1 MKNISLFNKLVFFAF
16 TVSGLAALVYQSIWS
31 KYLGLLL
38 GHAAYAQSLVLII
51 FMGGLALGAW
61 VAGRY
66 SQRWRNL
73 LAIYAYVEAIVGIMA
88 LVFHYQFDSSITFLF
103 EQVLP
108 TLNSTT
114 SINVFKWS
122 LAALLILPQTIL
134 LGMTFPILSVG
145 MIRLNNEDK
154 GRSIS
159 LLYFTNSL
167 GAGFGA
173 LIAVFYLLPLFGLP
187 GAMQFAGIL
196 SILVALVIFVAS
208 RKIQIN
214 AIKPDSNISHKTSRL
229 ACFMFFAAALTG
241 AASFAY
247 EIIWIRVLNLVLG
260 TSIHVFE
267 IVLSAFILGLA
278 FGGLAIRKKI
288 DLVRDTASLI
298 AWAQILM
305 GVSAL
310 LSIPLFVTSFAW
322 TGFLVESLAQSS
334 SGYSLFNIF
343 SAVISMSIMLPA
355 TFFAGMTLPLM
366 TVLLLKKEKNTSA
379 IGFVYA
385 SNTLGGILGILLVMH
400 VGLPALGVKYALIVA
415 AVIDIA
421 LGFSFL
427 IFLSKETRRK
437 DVFAAATSMFLL
449 VFVVTLFVEVDPL
462 KMSSGIYRYGRSV
475 TEGGE
480 NLFYKDGKTATIALT
495 KFQSGGVAISTN
507 GKPDALIMMD
517 PNKPAR
523 VDEVTM
529 ITAGTF
535 PFLFTRN
542 VENVANIGFGSGQT
556 THTLLAN
563 KNVKILDSVEIEKEI
578 IEAAR
583 GYGRMNRRAYTDP
596 RSHIHIDDA
605 KTYFSGS
612 NNKYGIIVSEPSNPW
627 VSGVAGLFSVEF
639 YQFLKQHMVDDS
651 IFVQWVQLYEIN
663 TPLVSTIFKA
673 LGQEM
678 SDYLV
683 FNTDRGNI
691 LILSR
696 KQGKFDEHDFTDI
709 FLDSEVKKELGRV
722 GIYHL
727 GDIAG
732 RFLGSKKILQPFFD
746 SFKVSANSDYYPVLT
761 LNAPRAR
768 FMRASATE
776 LMGISAGELPV
787 LDMLVDDY
795 IPVSPYKL
803 STPLPNMEY
812 LRSENTK
819 AAQNLYSLVTVV
831 NESSEVNEIS
841 VRALGTATA
850 FKDCPSKLTEI
861 PWSRLMHEMAVK
873 TIPYLATAENE
884 ELWDVSRW
892 KTCRFSE
899 PEIELQLALYNVLAS
914 KNPQEIFQ
922 KSLSLLESE
931 NNMFTDNQHAFFVDA
946 AMLGALSMG
955 ESEQA
960 LAVEKKYSSMVY
972 AEDDKKIH
980 RRLLKS
986 FAESFTP
993 TEN

>member
-1 MKNISLFNKLVFFAF
+1 MKNISLFNKLVFFVF

-73 LAIYAYVEAIVGIMA
+73 LVIYAYVEAVVGVMA
-88 LVFHYQFDSSITFLF
+88 LVFHYQFDSSIAFLF
-103 EQVLP
+103 EQILP
-108 TLNSTT
+108 TIDSAA
-114 SINVFKWS
+114 SINALKWS

-145 MIRLNNEDK
+145 MIRLNKEDK
-154 GRSIS
+154 GRSLS
-159 LLYFTNSL
+159 FLYFTNSL

-173 LIAVFYLLPLFGLP
+173 LIAVFYLLPQFGLP
-187 GAMQFAGIL
+187 GAIQFAGVL
-196 SILVALVIFVAS
+196 SILVALVILVVS
-208 RKIQIN
+208 RKTQIST
-214 AIKPDSNISHKTSRL
+214 IKPEPNALNKTSGL
-229 ACFMFFAAALTG
+229 AYFMFFAAALTG

-247 EIIWIRVLNLVLG
+247 EIVWIRVLNLVLG

-288 DLVRDTASLI
+288 DLFHDTASLI

-310 LSIPLFVTSFAW
+310 LSIPLFVTSFGW

-343 SAVISMSIMLPA
+343 SAIISMSIMLPA

-400 VGLPALGVKYALIVA
+400 IGLPVLGVKYALATA
-415 AVIDIA
+415 AVIDIG
-421 LGFSFL
+421 LGFAFL
-427 IFLSKETRRK
+427 IFLSTRTKRK
-437 DVFAAATSMFLL
+437 DIFIATVPVFLL
-449 VFVVTLFVEVDPL
+449 VIVVTLFVEVDPL
-462 KMSSGIYRYGRSV
+462 KMSSGVYRYGSSI

-495 KFQSGGVAISTN
+495 KYQSGGLTISTN
-507 GKPDALIMMD
+507 GKPDASIMMD
-517 PNKPAR
+517 PDKPAGS
-523 VDEVTM
+523 DEVTM
-529 ITAGTF
+529 IAAGTF
-535 PFLFTRN
+535 PFLFTKN

-563 KNVKILDSVEIEKEI
+563 KNVEILDSVEIEKEI

-583 GYGRMNRRAYTDP
+583 EYGRMNSRAYTDP

-605 KTYFSGS
+605 KTYFSG
-612 NNKYGIIVSEPSNPW
+612 NNNAYGIIISEPSNPW

-639 YQFLKQHMVDDS
+639 YQFLKQYMAGDS

-683 FNTDRGNI
+683 FNTDSGNI
-691 LILSR
+691 LIISK
-696 KQGKFDEHDFTDI
+696 KQGKFNDHDFTDI
-709 FLDSEVKKELGRV
+709 FLDAEVKKELERV

-732 RFLGSKKILQPFFD
+732 RFLGNKEILQPFFD
-746 SFKVSANSDYYPVLT
+746 SFKVPANSDYYPVLT
-761 LNAPRAR
+761 LNAPRTR
-768 FMRASATE
+768 FMRADAAE

-787 LDMLVDDY
+787 IDMLVDDH
-795 IPVSPYKL
+795 IPASPYKL
-803 STPLPNMEY
+803 SKSMPNMAY
-812 LRSENTK
+812 PRLENTK
-819 AAQNLYSLVTVV
+819 VARDLYSIATVL
-831 NESSEVNEIS
+831 NEPGEEGEMS
-841 VRALGTATA
+841 VRALGTASV
-850 FKDCPSKLTEI
+850 FKECPSERTEI
-861 PWSRLMHEMAVK
+861 AWSRLMHEMAVK
-873 TIPYLATAENE
+873 TIPYLSMEENE
-884 ELWDVSRW
+884 ELWNEERW
-892 KTCRFSE
+892 EVCQFSE
-899 PEIELQLALYNVLAS
+899 PGIELQLALYSVLAS
-914 KNPQEIFQ
+914 KNTQEIFQ
-922 KSLSLLESE
+922 KSLLLLESE
-931 NNMFTDNQHAFFVDA
+931 DNIFTDNQYAFFVDA
-946 AMLGALSMG
+946 AMLGSLSMG
-955 ESEQA
+955 EPEQA
-960 LAVEKKYSSMVY
+960 LAVEKKYASMVY
-972 AEDDKKIH
+972 AGSDKKIH

-986 FAESFTP
+986 FAESLTHAV
-993 TEN
+993 N